1 MMTSLVAEDSGE
13 PIGEVVGVLQLKTTS
28 TKKRIIEY
36 IILIIAK
43 LVVIIAAFWIY
54 FRSVIRFDSV

>member
-1 MMTSLVAEDSGE
+1 MVAEDSGE